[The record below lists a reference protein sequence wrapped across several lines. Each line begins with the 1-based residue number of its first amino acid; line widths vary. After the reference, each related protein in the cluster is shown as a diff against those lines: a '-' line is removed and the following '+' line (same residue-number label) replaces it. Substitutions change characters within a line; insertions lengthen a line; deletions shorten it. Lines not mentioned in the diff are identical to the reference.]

1 MLFVVALVGPVL
13 AYAQVATPVN
23 QQTSTETTSETTT
36 AEQYYTKAR
45 VIEVIS
51 ERRELIPST
60 DTEMVFQE
68 LRVEFLQDKFKGTE
82 ATFTNDYI
90 PLQAGD
96 RFIARI
102 IEHSDGLTEYV
113 VSDFERRPVLA
124 VLVGIF
130 LIAVIVFGRMQGLRS
145 LVSLGVSIFAI
156 FYFLIPMLLKG
167 YDPVVFSTIT
177 AAGILFFA
185 IFFTHGFNRKSLIAF
200 SGTTIAV
207 IVTGVLAKLSVT
219 LGHITG
225 FASHEAVYLNFN
237 TGGTLD
243 FAGLFLAGIM
253 IGMLGVLDDISIT
266 QVAVVR
272 ELYGVAPHLSQKE
285 LFTSAI
291 RVGKEH
297 VGSLVNT
304 LVLAYVGVALP
315 SLLYFSTSYASLG
328 QMINMEI
335 FAAEVIRTMIGSIGL
350 ILTVPVTTLLAVYFL
365 KDFKGKQM
373 TLDELEHGHSHGH
386 GHGGHGHGSHAH
398 GHAGH
403 RH

>member
-1 MLFVVALVGPVL
+1 MIHQMVKKFLVVALLMIAIP
-13 AYAQVATPVN
+13 AAAQDSTAVAT
-23 QQTSTETTSETTT
+23 TTPT
-36 AEQYYTKAR
+36 AEEYYSHAR
-45 VIEVIS
+45 VVEVVS
-51 ERRELIPST
+51 ESRELIPST

-68 LRVEFLQDKFKGTE
+68 LRVRFTQGKFKGTE

-90 PLQAGD
+90 PLKEGQ

-102 IEHSDGLTEYV
+102 IEHSDGNTEYV

-124 VLVGIF
+124 VLTALF
-130 LIAVIVFGRMQGLRS
+130 LLAVIVFGRMQGLRS
-145 LVSLGVSIFAI
+145 LVSLGVSILAI

-167 YDPVVFSTIT
+167 YHPVVLSTIT
-177 AAGILFFA
+177 AAAILFFA

-207 IVTGVLAKLSVT
+207 IVTGVLAQISVT
-219 LGHITG
+219 LGNITG

-272 ELYGVAPHLSQKE
+272 ELYGVAPHLTQKE
-285 LFTSAI
+285 LFASAI

-315 SLLYFSTSYASLG
+315 SLLYFSTAYSSVG
-328 QMINMEI
+328 QMLNMEI
-335 FAAEVIRTMIGSIGL
+335 FASEIIRTIIGSIGL

-365 KDFKGKQM
+365 KDFKGKKL

-386 GHGGHGHGSHAH
+386 SHGGHGHSH
-398 GHAGH
+398 
-403 RH
+403 

>member
-1 MLFVVALVGPVL
+1 MVKKFLVVALLMIAIP
-13 AYAQVATPVN
+13 AAAQDSTVVAT
-23 QQTSTETTSETTT
+23 TTPT
-36 AEQYYTKAR
+36 AEEYYSHAR
-45 VIEVIS
+45 VVQVVS
-51 ERRELIPST
+51 ESRELIPST

-68 LRVEFLQDKFKGTE
+68 LRVRFTQGKFKGTE

-90 PLQAGD
+90 PLKEGD

-102 IEHSDGLTEYV
+102 IEHSDGNTEYV

-124 VLVGIF
+124 VLTALF

-145 LVSLGVSIFAI
+145 LVSLGVSILAI
-156 FYFLIPMLLKG
+156 FYFLIPLLLKG
-167 YDPVVFSTIT
+167 YHPVLLSTIT
-177 AAGILFFA
+177 AAAILFFA

-207 IVTGVLAKLSVT
+207 IVTGLLAQISVT
-219 LGHITG
+219 LGNITG

-272 ELYGVAPHLSQKE
+272 ELYGVAPHLTQKE
-285 LFTSAI
+285 LFASAI

-315 SLLYFSTSYASLG
+315 SLLYFSTAYSSVG
-328 QMINMEI
+328 QMLNMEI
-335 FAAEVIRTMIGSIGL
+335 FASEVIRTIIGSIGL

-365 KDFKGKQM
+365 KDFKGKKL
-373 TLDELEHGHSHGH
+373 TLDEMEHGHSHGH
-386 GHGGHGHGSHAH
+386 SH
-398 GHAGH
+398 
-403 RH
+403 

>member
-1 MLFVVALVGPVL
+1 MVGLLLVGVFAGPVF
-13 AYAQVATPVN
+13 AFAQVATP
-23 QQTSTETTSETTT
+23 TSEQAPAETIDETTT
-36 AEQYYTKAR
+36 GEQYYSKAR
-45 VIEVIS
+45 VVEVIS

-68 LRVEFLQDKFKGTE
+68 LRVEFLQGKFKGTE

-90 PLQAGD
+90 PLETGD

-124 VLVGIF
+124 VLTALF
-130 LIAVIVFGRMQGLRS
+130 LAAVIVFGRMQGLRS
-145 LVSLGVSIFAI
+145 LVSLGVSILAI

-167 YDPVVFSTIT
+167 YHPVVLSTIT
-177 AAGILFFA
+177 AAAILFFA

-207 IVTGVLAKLSVT
+207 VITGVLAQISVT

-272 ELYGVAPHLSQKE
+272 ELYGVAPHLTQKE
-285 LFTSAI
+285 LFASAI

-315 SLLYFSTSYASLG
+315 SLLYFSTTYSSVG

-335 FAAEVIRTMIGSIGL
+335 FASEVIRTIIGSIGL
-350 ILTVPVTTLLAVYFL
+350 ILTVPITTLLAVRFL
-365 KDFKGKQM
+365 RDFKGKKL

-386 GHGGHGHGSHAH
+386 GGYGHSHSH
-398 GHAGH
+398 
-403 RH
+403 

>member
-1 MLFVVALVGPVL
+1 MVKKFLVVALLMIAIP
-13 AYAQVATPVN
+13 AAAQDSTVVAT
-23 QQTSTETTSETTT
+23 TTPT
-36 AEQYYTKAR
+36 AEEYYSHAR
-45 VIEVIS
+45 VVQVVS
-51 ERRELIPST
+51 ESRELIPST

-68 LRVEFLQDKFKGTE
+68 LRVRFTQGKFKGTE

-90 PLQAGD
+90 PLKEGD

-102 IEHSDGLTEYV
+102 IEHSDGNTEYV

-124 VLVGIF
+124 VLTALF

-145 LVSLGVSIFAI
+145 LVSLGVSILAI
-156 FYFLIPMLLKG
+156 FYFLIPLLLKG
-167 YDPVVFSTIT
+167 YHPVLLSTIT
-177 AAGILFFA
+177 AAAILFFA

-207 IVTGVLAKLSVT
+207 IVTGLLAQISVT
-219 LGHITG
+219 LGNITG

-272 ELYGVAPHLSQKE
+272 ELYGVAPHLTQKE
-285 LFTSAI
+285 LFASAI

-315 SLLYFSTSYASLG
+315 SLLYFSTAYSSVG
-328 QMINMEI
+328 QMLNMEI
-335 FAAEVIRTMIGSIGL
+335 FASEVIRTIIGSIGL

-365 KDFKGKQM
+365 KDFKGKKL
-373 TLDELEHGHSHGH
+373 TLDEMEHGHSHGH
-386 GHGGHGHGSHAH
+386 SHGGHGHSH
-398 GHAGH
+398 
-403 RH
+403 